1 MPAQDTSQTK
11 ERIISILRTKGP
23 SLPVHIAR
31 ELDMSILFASA
42 FLSELV
48 SEKKIKVSDMK
59 VGSSPLYLIPG
70 QEFMLEKFAE
80 YLKSREK
87 EAFLLLKDKK
97 FLKDN
102 KQEPAIKVALRQ
114 IKDYAIP
121 FKDAGEI
128 YWRYFKTRESDFE
141 KPKAEIKPKEEKIE
155 KDKELGIFDKKPK
168 KKITRKPSPKK
179 KNDKFFNRVKEHL
192 SEKSIEIIDIEDF
205 SRNDLFLR
213 VRDRGEEKLLAAF
226 NKKKIDEKDIIK
238 ANKKATELNVKYII
252 LSLGEPLKKLKDLV
266 EALKRLSEMQSINN
280 KI

>member
-141 KPKAEIKPKEEKIE
+141 KPKAEIKPKEE
-155 KDKELGIFDKKPK
+155 
-168 KKITRKPSPKK
+168 ITRKPSPKK